1 MNELMWACAILPEKE
16 ETAIKSICKRLNKG
30 VGLPETVFRFPLHIS
45 LKKSWYCDRFE
56 AAQTDVADYLK
67 HCGSFDIEISKPIMH
82 KNMIW
87 LPVGVTGE
95 LQEIHKG
102 LNLLLERKYGV
113 PRATFDASFQPH
125 ISLFTKGDHGDM
137 AAMHELLVK
146 ETMPQIARIRN
157 IVIGGAV
164 HRDTYYMI

>member
-16 ETAIKSICKRLNKG
+16 ETAIKSICKRLNKE

-67 HCGSFDIEISKPIMH
+67 HCGSFDIDIGKPILH

-87 LPVGVTGE
+87 LPVGVTEE
-95 LQEIHKG
+95 LQEIHNG
-102 LNLLLERKYGV
+102 LDLLLERTPKA
-113 PRATFDASFQPH
+113 RQASLELNNREIGYHFLPML
-125 ISLFTKGDHGDM
+125 ICKVIM
-137 AAMHELLVK
+137 A
-146 ETMPQIARIRN
+146 
-157 IVIGGAV
+157 
-164 HRDTYYMI
+164 